1 MHHKGKD
8 SQTDSTEFSEG
19 QVVNLGIG
27 IPTLVS
33 DYIPEGVHIIF
44 QAENGARHRPCSRGT
59 GPEVTEAGG
68 RIISMFPEAVFLPA
82 IKLHH

>member
-1 MHHKGKD
+1 MLPELDECVVKERIAKRIAL
-8 SQTDSTEFSEG
+8 EFTEG

-44 QAENGARHRPCSRGT
+44 QAENGAIGV
-59 GPEVTEAGG
+59 GPAPAGP
-68 RIISMFPEAVFLPA
+68 I
-82 IKLHH
+82 